1 MFGRPVKGHTIRHGS
16 VIASAALD
24 LVAGHWLRHVLGIK
38 DTNER
43 LQTLAMLCGLEDR
56 KPVHA
61 PPGTWVKTI
70 PWPLTP
76 LVLT

>member
-43 LQTLAMLCGLEDR
+43 LQTLAMLWVWRIANLCMRRPE
-56 KPVHA
+56 
-61 PPGTWVKTI
+61 PGSRRF
-70 PWPLTP
+70 LGR
-76 LVLT
+76 